1 MNARH
6 NSRPRSFTF
15 HSLIRMKTNTLT
27 LFVLALVASLS
38 FAFTRP
44 MEEVR
49 TFNVS
54 GFDKVDM
61 GSAFTINI
69 VQGSQFSVKAT
80 GRDEDLDDLEANVT
94 GNTLKIRYKNTKWGW
109 NNRKQVRI
117 DVTMPQLRGM
127 DFSGACTA
135 TVRGF
140 RNQGNVRLEISGAS
154 TTNIDLDADQLAVD
168 FSGASTVNLN
178 GKATRMEG
186 EVSGATTVKAY
197 NLQTRQVVLDVS
209 GASGV
214 SVSAT
219 EKVNVQASGAS
230 SVRYRGGA
238 SVSSNTSG
246 ASSVRRDG

>member
-1 MNARH
+1 
-6 NSRPRSFTF
+6 
-15 HSLIRMKTNTLT
+15 MKTNLIP
-27 LFVLALVASLS
+27 LFFLALVTSLS
-38 FAFTRP
+38 VAFIRP
-44 MEEVR
+44 TEDVK

-54 GFDKVDM
+54 SFDKVDM
-61 GSAFTINI
+61 GSAFTIN
-69 VQGSQFSVKAT
+69 VLQGSQFSVKAS
-80 GRDEDLDDLEANVT
+80 GRSQDLDELEATVT
-94 GNTLKIRYKNTKWGW
+94 GSTLKVRYKNTKWGW
-109 NNRKQVRI
+109 NNNRKQVRI

-140 RNQGNVRLEISGAS
+140 RNQGNVNLEVSGAS
-154 TTNIDLDADQLAVD
+154 TATIDLDADQLAVD

-178 GKATRMEG
+178 GKATRMDG
-186 EVSGATTVKAY
+186 DVSGATTLKAY
-197 NLQTRQVVLDVS
+197 NLQTKQVSLEVS
-209 GASGV
+209 GASGA

>member
-1 MNARH
+1 
-6 NSRPRSFTF
+6 
-15 HSLIRMKTNTLT
+15 MKANIFT

-44 MEEVR
+44 MEDVR

-61 GSAFTINI
+61 GSAFTINV

-80 GRDEDLDDLEANVT
+80 GRDEDLNDLEANVT
-94 GNTLKIRYKNTKWGW
+94 SSTLKIRYKNSNWGW
-109 NNRKQVRI
+109 KNNRKQVRI
-117 DVTMPQLRGM
+117 EVTMPQLRGM

-140 RNQGNVRLEISGAS
+140 KNQGNVRLEISGAS
-154 TTNIDLDADQLAVD
+154 TTNIDLDADQLDID
-168 FSGASTVNLN
+168 FSGASTVNLT

-197 NLQTRQVVLDVS
+197 SLQTKQVVLDVS

-246 ASSVRRDG
+246 ASSVRRDS

>member
-1 MNARH
+1 
-6 NSRPRSFTF
+6 
-15 HSLIRMKTNTLT
+15 MKTNLIT
-27 LFVLALVASLS
+27 LFLLALVAIS
-38 FAFTRP
+38 FAFTSP
-44 MEEVR
+44 VEEVK

-54 GFDKVDM
+54 GFDKVDI
-61 GSAFTINI
+61 GSAFTINV
-69 VQGSQFSVKAT
+69 VQGSQFSVKAS
-80 GRDEDLDDLEANVT
+80 GRDQDLDDLEATVT
-94 GNTLKIRYKNTKWGW
+94 GSTLKVRYKNTKWGW
-109 NNRKQVRI
+109 NNNRKQVRI

-140 RNQGNVRLEISGAS
+140 RNQGNVNLEVSGAS
-154 TTNIDLDADQLAVD
+154 TATIDLDADQLAVD

-178 GKATRMEG
+178 GKATRMDG
-186 EVSGATTVKAY
+186 EISGATTLKAY
-197 NLQTRQVVLDVS
+197 NLQTKQVSLEVS
-209 GASGV
+209 GASGA

-238 SVSSNTSG
+238 SVSSNISG

>member
-1 MNARH
+1 
-6 NSRPRSFTF
+6 
-15 HSLIRMKTNTLT
+15 MKTNTFT
-27 LFVLALVASLS
+27 LFILALVASLS
-38 FAFTRP
+38 VAFTHP
-44 MEEVR
+44 MEDVR

-61 GSAFTINI
+61 GSAFTINV

-80 GRDEDLDDLEANVT
+80 GRDEDLDNLEANVT
-94 GNTLKIRYKNTKWGW
+94 GSTLKIRYKSSNWGW
-109 NNRKQVRI
+109 KNNRKQVRI
-117 DVTMPQLRGM
+117 DVTMPKLRGM

-154 TTNIDLDADQLAVD
+154 TTNIDLDADQLDVD

-197 NLQTRQVVLDVS
+197 NLQTKQVVLDVS

-246 ASSVRRDG
+246 ASSVRRDS

>member
-1 MNARH
+1 
-6 NSRPRSFTF
+6 
-15 HSLIRMKTNTLT
+15 MKTTLIP
-27 LFVLALVASLS
+27 LFFLAIVASLS
-38 FAFTRP
+38 VAFTRP
-44 MEEVR
+44 TEEVK

-61 GSAFTINI
+61 GSAFTINVI
-69 VQGSQFSVKAT
+69 QGSQFSVKAS
-80 GRDEDLDDLEANVT
+80 GRAQDLDDLEANVT
-94 GNTLKIRYKNTKWGW
+94 GSTLKVRYKNSNRNWSW

-127 DFSGACTA
+127 DFSGACTV

-140 RNQGNVRLEISGAS
+140 RNQGNVDLEVSGAS
-154 TTNIDLDADQLAVD
+154 TATIDVDADQLAVD

-178 GKATRMEG
+178 GKANRMEG
-186 EVSGATTVKAY
+186 DVSGATTLKAY
-197 NLQTRQVVLDVS
+197 NLQTKQVSLEVS
-209 GASGV
+209 GASGA